1 MQEAEIYVDNCT
13 NINEKLTSDF
23 KISPN
28 PNNGEFEVNL
38 SYISEN
44 TAIEI
49 FDLSGKLIY
58 RSKLDHNNQSI
69 NVNSISGGVYLITLI
84 ENENRKTKKLII
96 K

>member
-13 NINEKLTSDF
+13 NINDKLTTDF

-38 SYISEN
+38 SYIGEN
-44 TAIEI
+44 TTIEI
-49 FDLSGKLIY
+49 LDLNGKVIY
-58 RSKLDHNNQSI
+58 KNTCFNKNQNI
-69 NVNSISGGVYLITLI
+69 NI
-84 ENENRKTKKLII
+84 ENISRGIYIVKATQNGNIRTKKLII